1 MKYFALFFFLSVLG
15 LAACGNDRSASN
27 QEAGDQTAK
36 STAPAPDNTGINERD
51 RGGETKTP
59 GDQAENEED
68 RKITQEVRRAITS
81 DDTLS
86 TNAQNVKI
94 ITDNGTVTL
103 RGPVNSQKEKTD
115 IESKAKQVAG
125 VKRVDNQ
132 LEIAS

>member
-1 MKYFALFFFLSVLG
+1 MKYFALFFFLSALG
-15 LAACGNDRSASN
+15 AAACGNDRSASN
-27 QEAGDQTAK
+27 QEAGDQTAQ

-51 RGGETKTP
+51 RGGATKTP

-132 LEIAS
+132 LEVAS